1 MPPLDRH
8 VAADNFS
15 MIKTIH
21 FAVLWETGATN
32 NCLPIKAE
40 AGNEQNARAEAD
52 AYNALAN
59 PPNKYKAVK
68 VTVEE
73 I

>member
-1 MPPLDRH
+1 MT
-8 VAADNFS
+8 
-15 MIKTIH
+15 KTIH

-32 NCLPIKAE
+32 NCLLIKAE
-40 AGNEQNARAEAD
+40 AGNEQNARVLAD
-52 AYNALAN
+52 SYNALAN

-73 I
+73 V